1 MTAPPPRIANRYQ
14 IDSRL
19 GSGVS
24 GQSFRC
30 LDLETNGHVV
40 VKLAHDDGI
49 SQASVEAEAKALA
62 QLAEG
67 SFPGA
72 RAPKFHGSGVHEY
85 RPYLVQELVSSP
97 YAQLTPAS
105 RLGMVEIWR
114 LWLELC
120 HLLSR
125 AHHLGFVHG
134 DLGGGKLEHLWWH
147 RQPSEAAPRL
157 VVIDWGNTCSPGDP
171 LRTAPLGFGD
181 DVAAVASTII
191 TLSTASIHESPEAMR
206 QGMRLL
212 RGQWP
217 ERAIDCL
224 LGIIDPPEHD
234 KSRVLEKL
242 AISVAS
248 LIESEERSVKVAS
261 DSEVD
266 LAELVAVQDRIR
278 SADPG
283 DQALP
288 DWDRAIVAARL
299 AEASRW
305 IEQIRHSIKEASAGR
320 TDEALSALDRGV
332 DRFLKAV
339 EDDEFLAS
347 LDDTEKDIF
356 RRCCLGLPLPGGALD
371 VGGELED
378 LRDLLMSAIRCVPP
392 KPVQNGPEAVRRTA
406 DWLEGLVK
414 SRSFLKSEARDFLL
428 EHLVPDAGSDP
439 VLHIT
444 FAGHNLQDGAL
455 VASRLSAL
463 AGWPPVGPLE
473 AELRSLDG
481 NSGSMDAGSVFL
493 APADG
498 WGNIPQGPVRW
509 FAVFDLPDQEVRH
522 RLDRYLQWVRDALA
536 AIQTESRDRSS
547 PASFWDDAEPKL
559 TAFHGVLENSVRS
572 AGSPDIR
579 RSLGFW
585 LRCDPRVAPL
595 VRAFEKNTASRGKQP
610 TSTTTPATRSA
621 NGVGGAL
628 TEPVQTGVRRG
639 ASASPHVHSGD
650 ARTNPGQ
657 QSPTEGGTSSTS
669 RQHPPSPE
677 ALNEARKQIVNTID
691 KIIIEE
697 TILKIL
703 ILHEQIRSH
712 HKFRYIIQNQ
722 TLRYLFSNATKTD
735 EIKSYAR
742 KIKEYLDSESG
753 RNK

>member
-14 IDSRL
+14 IESRL

-30 LDLETNGHVV
+30 LDLESNGHVV

-67 SFPGA
+67 AFPGA

-120 HLLSR
+120 QLLSR

-147 RQPSEAAPRL
+147 RQPGEATPRL

-206 QGMRLL
+206 QGVGRL

-217 ERAIDCL
+217 QSAIDCL
-224 LGIIDPPEHD
+224 FGIIDPPEHD

-261 DSEVD
+261 TAEVD

-278 SADPG
+278 FADPG
-283 DQALP
+283 DHALP
-288 DWDRAIVAARL
+288 DWDRKIYAARQD
-299 AEASRW
+299 EASRW
-305 IEQIRHSIKEASAGR
+305 IDQIRHSIKEASAGR
-320 TDEALSALDRGV
+320 TDEALSALDLGLV
-332 DRFLKAV
+332 RFLKAV
-339 EDDEFLAS
+339 KDDEFLAS
-347 LDDTEKDIF
+347 LDETEKDIF
-356 RRCCLGLPLPGGALD
+356 RRCCLGLPLRGGVLD

-378 LRDLLMSAIRCVPP
+378 LRDLLMSAIRCVSP

-414 SRSFLKSEARDFLL
+414 SRSFVKSEARDFLH
-428 EHLVPDAGSDP
+428 EHLVPEGGSDP
-439 VLHIT
+439 ALHIT

-455 VASRLSAL
+455 VASRLCAL

-481 NSGSMDAGSVFL
+481 NSGSNYPGSEFL

-498 WGNIPQGPVRW
+498 WVNIPQGPVRW
-509 FAVFDLPDQEVRH
+509 FAVFDLPDQEVRD
-522 RLDRYLQWVRDALA
+522 RLDGYLKWARDALA
-536 AIQTESRDRSS
+536 AIQTESQDRSS
-547 PASFWDDAEPKL
+547 PASFWDDAELKL
-559 TAFHGVLENSVRS
+559 KAFQGVLENSFRS

-595 VRAFEKNTASRGKQP
+595 VRAFAKNTASRGKQP
-610 TSTTTPATRSA
+610 ATTTTPATPSA
-621 NGVGGAL
+621 NGVGGDG
-628 TEPVQTGVRRG
+628 TGPVRTGVRG
-639 ASASPHVHSGD
+639 EASASAPVQSGF
-650 ARTNPGQ
+650 RQTN
-657 QSPTEGGTSSTS
+657 S
-669 RQHPPSPE
+669 RSKSPSPE
-677 ALNEARKQIVNTID
+677 ALQTAREQIENLID
-691 KIIIEE
+691 KIINATDNPI
-697 TILKIL
+697 IRKARD
-703 ILHEQIRSH
+703 QIIKH
-712 HKFRYIIQNQ
+712 DKVKYIIGDR
-722 TLRYLFSNATKTD
+722 TLLVNLSETSSTSEMKNC
-735 EIKSYAR
+735 AR
-742 KIKEYLDSESG
+742 QIKEYLELKSG